1 MTKDSKLIIISAS
14 DKDHML
20 DNRFTK
26 NFIEKWRFGA
36 LSYITTQKLDLIDE
50 EIRTNP
56 KIIIKSHDNWNHF
69 LAPNTE
75 IIILQKITR

>member
-1 MTKDSKLIIISAS
+1 
-14 DKDHML
+14 ML

-56 KIIIKSHDNWNHF
+56 KIIIKSHDNRNHF
-69 LAPNTE
+69 LALKRGLTPGLFKFT
-75 IIILQKITR
+75 QKITR

>member
-1 MTKDSKLIIISAS
+1 MISA
-14 DKDHML
+14 KVKG
-20 DNRFTK
+20 TK
-26 NFIEKWRFGA
+26 NLIEKWRFGA